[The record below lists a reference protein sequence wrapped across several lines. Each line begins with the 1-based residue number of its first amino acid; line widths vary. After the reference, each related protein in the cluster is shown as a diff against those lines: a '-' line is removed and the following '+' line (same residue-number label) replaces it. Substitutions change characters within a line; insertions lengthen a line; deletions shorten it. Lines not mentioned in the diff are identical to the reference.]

1 MMSNFGNL
9 TVTPMRK
16 LWRCRDAS
24 KNVNILASCVV
35 AGILLLPGMSHA
47 GSGSKLVAGT
57 GETLSWPH
65 AFKYYRLILKQV
77 SGSQVWESDD
87 KTTTTKWIRMS
98 EIALYDATGTRIN
111 LGLTPCTA
119 TTDLADMGSG
129 TCKPGG
135 RFCMGDS
142 FDVSVLSYMFDGKD
156 TSELSTWINANPDD
170 AQAWTWGY
178 VYMRLPENAAPL
190 VSYNLC
196 STQNNPSS
204 MLVSW
209 ALEGSDDGAAWHSL
223 DSVVGGGGR
232 LPGYDEGKWYNG
244 GCSMPVKAAS
254 ISFTV
259 ERDGTLSFSGDTS
272 VKDVQSFG
280 GTVSIGADASLGI
293 DVAEGKTS
301 YAMLGKVQGKGTFEK
316 TGAGTLVVNGV
327 DSGFGGRVKASG
339 GTLAFSPLHAP
350 RRFAYYRFVVKDR
363 DAAVTKVEKLK
374 VAELALYGKDGVRL
388 NQGLTVASEECAATT
403 NLLPGTYAVYGQC
416 NPWGGNFNDV
426 FDGDAATFKECW
438 IQPNNAEWA
447 WLYFTMCLRE
457 DDVPA
462 YYNVSFA
469 SEYNVRSWALQG
481 SDDHFVWETL
491 DEVDAAAVSAIAPSG
506 AGWCNDGRPL
516 PLFTEESNPPVGE
529 VDAKFFRYTIKAVGP
544 SSGGTRA
551 ICELALYDWHGKRL
565 NFGLE
570 NKGRKADVPSLTAGS
585 FTYAC
590 QWDTP
595 NFNNNADSFGP
606 QMMFDGNLATRMSG
620 WNFGN
625 KPTPEN
631 SSTWISFT
639 MRLADNAPPVAS
651 YNFAP
656 NVGGSESSCTPIAW
670 TVEASRDGLAWFV
683 VDDRSGDTA
692 TALLPSVNNS
702 YCNNGR
708 PIRFSAGCDRWL
720 APTGAVVSVEH
731 GARVELPAVASCA
744 VRGLEIEVAA
754 TGLAG
759 TVANFSPMSGGTLY
773 LTGETSCESLQD
785 TAIVAFENVSNAANL
800 ESWTVVADGKMP
812 RNENEFAIRIDENGL
827 LRVTRSPPG
836 LVIVVK

>member
-1 MMSNFGNL
+1 MC
-9 TVTPMRK
+9 K
-16 LWRCRDAS
+16 LCRWRTAFT
-24 KNVNILASCVV
+24 NVNILKLCFS
-35 AGILLLPGMSHA
+35 AGILLLAGISHA

-57 GETLSWPH
+57 GETLSWPY
-65 AFKYYRLILKQV
+65 AFKYYRLVLKQV
-77 SGSQVWESDD
+77 SGSQEWEPDD
-87 KTTTTKWIRMS
+87 GNKTTKWIRLS
-98 EIALYDATGTRIN
+98 EIALFDASGTRIN
-111 LGLTPCTA
+111 LNLTPCTA

-178 VYMRLPENAAPL
+178 VYMRLPENAAPV

-204 MLVSW
+204 MLISW

-232 LPGYDEGKWYNG
+232 LPGYEEGELYNG

-280 GTVSIGADASLGI
+280 GTVSIGAGASLGI
-293 DVAEGKTS
+293 GVAEGKTS
-301 YAMLGKVQGKGTFEK
+301 YAMLGKVQGNGTFEK
-316 TGAGTLVVNGV
+316 TGSGTLVVNGV

-388 NQGLTVASEECAATT
+388 NQGLTAASEECAATT
-403 NLLPGTYAVYGQC
+403 NLLPGTYAVYGHHDA
-416 NPWGGNFNDV
+416 WGSNFNKV
-426 FDGDAATFKECW
+426 FDGNAASYQECW
-438 IQPNNAEWA
+438 VQPYSVEWA
-447 WLYFTMCLRE
+447 WLYFTMRLRE
-457 DDVPA
+457 DVAPA

-469 SEYNVRSWALQG
+469 SEHKIRSWALQG
-481 SDDHFVWETL
+481 SDDCVFWQTL
-491 DEVDAAAVSAIAPSG
+491 DERDVEAVSTIAPSG
-506 AGWCNDGRPL
+506 AGWCNGGNSL
-516 PLFTEESNPPVGE
+516 PLFSNGYNAPVGE
-529 VDAKFFRYTIKAVGP
+529 IDAKFFRYTIKAVGS

-551 ICELALYDWHGKRL
+551 VCELSLYDWQGKRL

-570 NKGRKADVPSLTAGS
+570 NKGRKAAISSLTAGS
-585 FTYAC
+585 FTFDCA
-590 QWDTP
+590 WNP
-595 NFNNNADSFGP
+595 NFNNNANSYGP

-708 PIRFSAGCDRWL
+708 PIGFSAGCDRWL

-759 TVANFSPMSGGTLY
+759 TVANFSPMPGGTLY

-785 TAIVAFENVSNAANL
+785 AAVVALENVSNAANL
-800 ESWTVVADGKMP
+800 QSWSIVADGKAP
-812 RNENEFAIRIDENGL
+812 RNENEFAVRIDENGL
-827 LRVTRSPPG
+827 LRVTRRPPG

>member
-1 MMSNFGNL
+1 MSNCGTL
-9 TVTPMRK
+9 TGTPMHMRTLT
-16 LWRCRDAS
+16 LWRRFFA
-24 KNVNILASCVV
+24 
-35 AGILLLPGMSHA
+35 AGILLLSGMSHVE
-47 GSGSKLVAGT
+47 GSSKLTIGP
-57 GETLSWPH
+57 GETLSWPMR
-65 AFKYYRLILKQV
+65 FNYYRLILKQV
-77 SGSQVWESDD
+77 SGSQVWESDE
-87 KTTTTKWIRMS
+87 KKTTTKWIRMS

-111 LGLTPCTA
+111 LGLTPCAA
-119 TTDLADMGSG
+119 TTGLLEMGYG
-129 TCKPGG
+129 TCKPAG
-135 RFCMGDS
+135 RFCMETG
-142 FDVSVLSYMFDGKD
+142 FDVSRLSNMFDGKD
-156 TSELSTWINANPDD
+156 TSELGTWINANPID
-170 AQAWTWGY
+170 AQSWTWGY
-178 VYMRLPENAAPL
+178 VYMRLPENAPPVA
-190 VSYNLC
+190 SYNLC
-196 STQNNPSS
+196 SPENNPFS

-209 ALEGSDDGAAWHSL
+209 ALEGSNDGEVWHSL
-223 DSVVGGGGR
+223 DSVVGGNGR

-244 GCSMPVKAAS
+244 GRTMPVKADS
-254 ISFTV
+254 ISFFS
-259 ERDGTLSFSGDTS
+259 ERGGTLLFSGCSS
-272 VKDVQSFG
+272 VKDIQSFG
-280 GTVSIGADASLGI
+280 GAVSIGAGASLGI

-301 YAMLGKVQGKGTFEK
+301 YAMFGKVQGNGTFEK
-316 TGAGTLVVNGV
+316 TGSGTLVVNGV
-327 DSGFGGRVKASG
+327 DGGFGGKVKASG
-339 GTLAFSPLHAP
+339 GTLAFKPLHAP
-350 RRFAYYRFVVKDR
+350 RRFTYYRFVVKDR
-363 DAAVTKVEKLK
+363 DAAVTKVEKFK
-374 VAELALYGKDGVRL
+374 VAELALYGSDGVRL
-388 NQGLTVASEECAATT
+388 NQGLKAASDECVATT
-403 NLLPGTYAVYGQC
+403 NLLPGTYAVYGQY
-416 NPWGGNFNDV
+416 NAWEGNFNNV
-426 FDGDAATFKECW
+426 FDGDAETFKECW
-438 IQPNNAEWA
+438 IQPYNAEWA
-447 WLYFTMCLRE
+447 WLYFTMRLRE

-491 DEVDAAAVSAIAPSG
+491 DEFDAAAVSAIAPSG

-590 QWDTP
+590 QWDTQ

-620 WNFGN
+620 WNFGD

-692 TALLPSVNNS
+692 TALLPSVNDS

-708 PIRFSAGCDRWL
+708 PIRFAAGCDRWL
-720 APTGAVVSVEH
+720 APTGAIVSVEH
-731 GARVELPAVASCA
+731 GARVELPADGPCA
-744 VRGLEIEVAA
+744 VRGLEIDVTVA
-754 TGLAG
+754 GPSG
-759 TVANFSPMSGGTLY
+759 TVVNFSPMSGGTLY

-785 TAIVAFENVSNAANL
+785 TAIVAFENVSNAASMQ
-800 ESWTVVADGKMP
+800 SWSVVADGKYP
-812 RNENEFAIRIDENGL
+812 RNENEFALRIDNDGM
-827 LRVTRSPPG
+827 LRVTRRPPG